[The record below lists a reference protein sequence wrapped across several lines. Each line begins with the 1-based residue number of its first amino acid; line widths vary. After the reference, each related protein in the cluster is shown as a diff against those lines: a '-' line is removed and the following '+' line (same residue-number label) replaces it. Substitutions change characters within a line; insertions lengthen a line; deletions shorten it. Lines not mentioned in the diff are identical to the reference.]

1 MASGGNLQ
9 CGVLISL
16 LWAEV
21 ASVCNR
27 LMGCIDIRQTA
38 VKGVVILVYYFS
50 HGSTPFTKSSVNLYL
65 KGTYDEDLRVR
76 LGGLLVH

>member
-9 CGVLISL
+9 CGVLTSL
-16 LWAEV
+16 LWAKV

-27 LMGCIDIRQTA
+27 LVGCIDIRQTA

-50 HGSTPFTKSSVNLYL
+50 PFTNSSVNLYL
-65 KGTYDEDLRVR
+65 KEGAYHEDLRVR